1 MALLA
6 GAAVLALPDP
16 SLAQPAGSATK
27 AGGQAD
33 LIFWQ
38 SVSDSNDRA
47 QYEAYLAAFPQG
59 LFARLAQAKIN
70 ATASSQSP
78 AASVPTPPQAI
89 AKAEQP
95 RKQVASRSSVSPALP
110 RSASA
115 LPLLDQPFVEHLRA
129 IAMTQGKRYQN
140 TSVILPPRPMITLV
154 GSLEL
159 PPQFCSAL
167 ERNAFYENRF
177 RPLIDR
183 ASENNAQAIAHM
195 ERLNSMVKEA
205 ENRGDSNAS
214 GALAQESRSYQP
226 VAMAIYN
233 DRVALEPIFTR
244 IMAVPVVACKKVTP

>member
-1 MALLA
+1 MTRADRPSLVQLMWSAIMHRSKSAPASMALLA
-6 GAAVLALPDP
+6 GAAVLALPAP
-16 SLAQPAGSATK
+16 SLAQPAGSATE

-110 RSASA
+110 RSASSDPRWFTDAATRTMDMDQTGSRGTPVLPARLRSSAAAKSAAIISGSRTWLRLCYVSFSAGAPA
-115 LPLLDQPFVEHLRA
+115 LL
-129 IAMTQGKRYQN
+129 T
-140 TSVILPPRPMITLV
+140 PPP
-154 GSLEL
+154 
-159 PPQFCSAL
+159 AW
-167 ERNAFYENRF
+167 
-177 RPLIDR
+177 
-183 ASENNAQAIAHM
+183 
-195 ERLNSMVKEA
+195 
-205 ENRGDSNAS
+205 
-214 GALAQESRSYQP
+214 
-226 VAMAIYN
+226 
-233 DRVALEPIFTR
+233 
-244 IMAVPVVACKKVTP
+244 